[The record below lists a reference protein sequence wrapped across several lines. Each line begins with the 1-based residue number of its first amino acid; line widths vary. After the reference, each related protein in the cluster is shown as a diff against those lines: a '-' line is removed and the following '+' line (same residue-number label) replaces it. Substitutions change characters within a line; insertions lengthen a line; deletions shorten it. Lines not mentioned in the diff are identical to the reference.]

1 MSAVQTAAARPYG
14 VSLAIATASSALSK
28 VITDST
34 GPKIS
39 SWAIF
44 IALLTPSKIVGST
57 YVPPVSCRMRLP
69 PATSLA
75 PSVWP
80 DSM

>member
-1 MSAVQTAAARPYG
+1 MSPPSYWLTHTLPARSARAVRWALEMSAVQTAAARPYG
-14 VSLAIATASSALSK
+14 VSLAIAMASSALSNAM
-28 VITDST
+28 TDST

-57 YVPPVSCRMRLP
+57 
-69 PATSLA
+69 
-75 PSVWP
+75 
-80 DSM
+80 

>member
-1 MSAVQTAAARPYG
+1 MSPPSYWLTQTLPARTARAVLWALEMSEVQMPAARPYG
-14 VSLAIATASSALSK
+14 VSLAMAMASSAVSK

-44 IALLTPSKIVGST
+44 MALVTPSKMVGST
-57 YVPPVSCRMRLP
+57 
-69 PATSLA
+69 
-75 PSVWP
+75 
-80 DSM
+80 